1 VKITP
6 VHQRLGVSTVDQG
19 FDYLMK
25 TLRPSLKLW
34 DYFVNWDK
42 VFRNTREIEIQ
53 LNLWNFL
60 LGKEDFDREFN
71 ALLTAHPDIVLAIP
85 ALVVRDGSN
94 SHLFSIISSIEDV
107 TAQDMMFD
115 FSQPANTPQARDSAL
130 LFVKETGLIRLFKKD
145 GVKNFVD
152 YVLGVEAGLDSN
164 GRKNRSGT
172 SMETVV
178 GATIAE
184 FGKKLGFE
192 FLEQA
197 NKAAIAAKWGF
208 DVPVD
213 KSSRRYDFAMSDGK
227 KLVIAETNFYG
238 GGGSKLKATA
248 GEYKGLSSLLKTQ
261 GFDFVWITDGAGWE
275 TTTKPLREAFDSID
289 HIWNLKLLN
298 EGCLSTFF

>member
-1 VKITP
+1 
-6 VHQRLGVSTVDQG
+6 
-19 FDYLMK
+19 
-25 TLRPSLKLW
+25 
-34 DYFVNWDK
+34 
-42 VFRNTREIEIQ
+42 
-53 LNLWNFL
+53 
-60 LGKEDFDREFN
+60 
-71 ALLTAHPDIVLAIP
+71 
-85 ALVVRDGSN
+85 
-94 SHLFSIISSIEDV
+94 
-107 TAQDMMFD
+107 MFD

-197 NKAAIAAKWGF
+197 NKGAIAAKWGF

-261 GFDFVWITDGAGWE
+261 GFEFVWITDGAGWE